1 MGVTDMEDREL
12 KGLQIA
18 AVSKVTQ
25 KDGVW
30 YVPSQTKDGTRYQV
44 KPDEGYCSCP
54 DHEVRQVKCKHVWA
68 VEYTLQRETEPNG
81 TVTETETLKVKRVTY
96 SQNWRAYNAA
106 QTEEKARFGMLLADL
121 CKMVPQ
127 PPQGNGRPKLPLSDM
142 VFACAYKVYTGFSSR
157 RFTSDMREAAFDG
170 LVNKAPH
177 FNSVSN
183 YLADPMLTP
192 VLQNLVTASSLPLK
206 AVETNFAVDSSGFTT
221 SRFVRWFNKK
231 YGRELDNR
239 EWVKV
244 HLMCGVAT
252 HIVTSVEISGWAVN
266 DTTYFEPL
274 VQQTANYFIIN
285 EVSADKA
292 YPSHKNMALVNQ
304 FGGTPYIPFKTNV
317 VAPTDDS
324 VWAKMYHLYMYQ
336 REAFLEHYHQRSNV
350 ETVFSMV
357 KAKFGDSVR
366 SKSNTGMVNE
376 VLSKVLAHNICC
388 LVQSIHELGIEPT
401 FCAEI
406 PLAQKVVA

>member
-1 MGVTDMEDREL
+1 MVTEREE

-18 AVSKVTQ
+18 ALSKVT
-25 KDGVW
+25 KKGDNW
-30 YVPSQTKDGTRYQV
+30 IVPSQTGDGTRYTVDLESQT
-44 KPDEGYCSCP
+44 CTCP
-54 DHEVRQVKCKHVWA
+54 DHEVRHVKCKHVWA
-68 VEYTLQRETEPNG
+68 VEYTLQRETEPDG
-81 TVTETETLKVKRVTY
+81 TVTQTETLKIKRVTY
-96 SQNWRAYNAA
+96 SQNWTAYNAA
-106 QTEEKARFGMLLADL
+106 QTEEKTKFGVLLADL

-127 PPQGNGRPKLPLSDM
+127 PAQANGRPKLPLSDM

-157 RFTSDMREAAFDG
+157 RFTSDMKEAAFDG

-192 VLQNLVTASSLPLK
+192 ILQSLVTASSLPLK
-206 AVETNFAVDSSGFTT
+206 AVESNFAVDSSGFTT

-252 HIVTSVEISGWAVN
+252 HIVTSVEISGWAAN

-274 VQQTANYFIIN
+274 VQQTANYFAIN

-304 FGGTPYIPFKTNV
+304 FGGMPYIPFKTNT

-324 VWAKMYHLYMYQ
+324 VWARMYHLYMYQ

-401 FCAEI
+401 FCAEM
-406 PLAQKVVA
+406 PVAQKAAA

>member
-1 MGVTDMEDREL
+1 MVTAREE

-18 AVSKVTQ
+18 ALSKVT
-25 KDGVW
+25 KKGDNW
-30 YVPSQTKDGTRYQV
+30 IVPSQTGDGTRYTVDLESQS
-44 KPDEGYCSCP
+44 CTCP
-54 DHEVRQVKCKHVWA
+54 DHEVRHVKCKHVWA
-68 VEYTLQRETEPNG
+68 VEYTLQRETEPDG
-81 TVTETETLKVKRVTY
+81 TVTETETIKVKRVTY
-96 SQNWRAYNAA
+96 PQNWMAYNAA
-106 QTEEKARFGMLLADL
+106 QTEEKTRFGILLADL
-121 CKMVPQ
+121 CKIVPQ
-127 PPQGNGRPKLPLSDM
+127 PTQDNGRPKLPISDM
-142 VFACAYKVYTGFSSR
+142 AFACAYKVYTGFSSR
-157 RFTSDMREAAFDG
+157 RFTSDMKEAASDG

-177 FNSVSN
+177 FNSITN

-192 VLQNLVTASSLPLK
+192 ILQSLVTASSLPLK
-206 AVETNFAVDSSGFTT
+206 VVETNFAIDSSGFST

-252 HIVTSVEISGWAVN
+252 HIVTSVEISGWAAN

-274 VQQTANYFIIN
+274 VQQTANYFRIN

-304 FGGTPYIPFKTNV
+304 FGGTPYIPFKSNT
-317 VAPTDDS
+317 VAPIDDS
-324 VWAKMYHLYMYQ
+324 VWSKMYHLYMYQ
-336 REAFLEHYHQRSNV
+336 RDTFLEHYHQRSNV

-388 LVQSIHELGIEPT
+388 LVQSIHELGIEPI

-406 PLAQKVVA
+406 PVAQKVPA